1 MSFSKMV
8 QIMNPRSQ
16 INIVSNATI
25 CQDQCEATLAAT
37 LPGDTKRQ
45 LTRTG
50 YSMGTITKALNL
62 LNHFSPNHPEIGLTE
77 FRKLS
82 GQDKATVHRH
92 LIELTSN
99 GFLEQN
105 PVTRGYRLGP
115 AILRLAAVRERLFPA
130 RTIVAPLVEA
140 LASEL
145 GELVHVSLREGNH
158 MSPLFHH
165 DALIHGTRVYFD
177 EAELLPLHAT
187 ASGLAML
194 AFGPENLLP
203 DLLKTPLPAATE
215 HTITDHNLLRS
226 TVEKVREAGI
236 AFVDQGFEAHVSSFA
251 APLFGDQPEAI
262 GTIAVA
268 LPTVRVTDDMRRIIK
283 AALPRTANEV
293 TEKLGGTVPVDLRRI
308 WTNAA

>member
-1 MSFSKMV
+1 
-8 QIMNPRSQ
+8 
-16 INIVSNATI
+16 
-25 CQDQCEATLAAT
+25 
-37 LPGDTKRQ
+37 
-45 LTRTG
+45 
-50 YSMGTITKALNL
+50 MGTITKALNL
-62 LNHFSPNHPEIGLTE
+62 LNFFSPGRAEIGLTE
-77 FRKLS
+77 FRTLS

-92 LIELTSN
+92 LIELAAN

-105 PVTRGYRLGP
+105 PETRGYRLGP

-130 RTIVAPLVEA
+130 RSIVAPLVEA

-145 GELVHVSLREGNH
+145 GELVHVSLREGTH

-194 AFGPENLLP
+194 AFGPEHLLP
-203 DLLKTPLPAATE
+203 EVLKSSLSASTE
-215 HTITDHNLLRS
+215 FTITDPGTLEE
-226 TVEKVREAGI
+226 VVAGVREDGI

-251 APLFGDQPEAI
+251 APLFADQPEAV

-268 LPTVRVTDDMRRIIK
+268 APTMRMTDDLKRKIK
-283 AALPRTANEV
+283 SALPRTAHVV
-293 TEKLGGTVPVDLRRI
+293 TEQLGGVVPVDLRRI
-308 WTNAA
+308 WSDAA